1 MYQPKSNLKRISNT
15 FSFMI
20 ERSLDAF
27 HTGEPNDT
35 HAIKSHYIK
44 TLIDDLLKKDTD
56 DIDKVCAELAKK

>member
-1 MYQPKSNLKRISNT
+1 
-15 FSFMI
+15 MI